1 MLRLY
6 DKWNGVNFIGWD
18 ENNTPY
24 EIAKRGGDFYHI
36 ELNDELKSS
45 LGEKLQKGSF
55 RICDKNED

>member
-24 EIAKRGGDFYHI
+24 EIAKRSGDFYHI
-36 ELNDELKSS
+36 VLNDELKAS
-45 LGEKLQKGSF
+45 LGKKLKKGTF